1 MPDSN
6 TETVDDRVD
15 RRLDGLRRLAHAIQ
29 FDSWFAAVGDPMID
43 AEREEARL
51 YLDGLGFGH
60 VTIESVGSWNDAKAV
75 ADAPDWDVAWWQ
87 AEENERADLQ
97 RRAEAEI
104 GDRALYSALTNV
116 TNTASDTVHGKAA
129 VAAARG
135 GVADEGLIRSAAGAA
150 AMSCHQAALA
160 LVTRA
165 GDNHP
170 FAAKYRLFAAGR
182 WPLAINNGVFFVF

>member
-1 MPDSN
+1 MPDGDM
-6 TETVDDRVD
+6 ETTIDSVDH
-15 RRLDGLRRLAHAIQ
+15 RLDVLRRLVHAIQ
-29 FDSWFAAVGDPMID
+29 FDSWFAAVGDPVID
-43 AEREEARL
+43 AERDEARL
-51 YLDGLGFGH
+51 YLDGLGFGD
-60 VTIESVGSWNDAKAV
+60 VTIRSVDGWQDAKAI

-87 AEENERADLQ
+87 AEEDERTDLQ
-97 RRAEAEI
+97 RRAESEI
-104 GDRALYSALTNV
+104 GDRALYGALTRV
-116 TNTASDTVHGKAA
+116 TNTASDIVHGKAA